1 MNCES
6 ARRAILLHLYGET
19 DARERFKMDTHLAGC
34 AACADAM
41 ASERRLHA
49 MLQVDAAVEP
59 SDDLLDGCRDA
70 LARALDAEAPP
81 APRPLRLRFFE
92 VWRQV
97 RLSPAYGFAMLAAGF
112 LAGALTLRTAPA
124 GLLARGTGE
133 VQNASTRAA
142 GDRLASSRRPESL
155 PVSSVRSL
163 ESASADGGKVRVGYD
178 TLQRGSME
186 GTAADPAIRAMLVT
200 TLRDSLNSGLRLE
213 AIDAL
218 ASHAD
223 QADVRQALLDAL
235 RRDENAG
242 ARLKALDALAARAPE
257 DSQVRGAIVDA
268 MQKDANPGVRVRAI
282 DTLASRHDRRLL
294 PVMERLSRDDPDA
307 YVRMRSGAF
316 VDALYASNS
325 TGGGQ

>member
-1 MNCES
+1 MHCES
-6 ARRAILLHLYGET
+6 ARRAILLQLYGEI
-19 DARERFKMDTHLAGC
+19 DAREHFKMDTHLSGC
-34 AACADAM
+34 PSCRDAVAA
-41 ASERRLHA
+41 ERRLFA
-49 MLQVDAAVEP
+49 MLQAGAGPEP
-59 SDDLLDGCRDA
+59 SDDLLDRCRA
-70 LARALDAEAPP
+70 SLSGALDREAPP
-81 APRPLRLRFFE
+81 APLPLRVRLFDS
-92 VWRQV
+92 WRQV
-97 RLSPAYGFAMLAAGF
+97 RLSPAYGLAMLMAGF
-112 LAGALTLRTAPA
+112 LAGALTLRAAPEGFFGGGESPASAATA
-124 GLLARGTGE
+124 E
-133 VQNASTRAA
+133 HE
-142 GDRLASSRRPESL
+142 RLAAAASRRPESL

-163 ESASADGGKVRVGYD
+163 EPAAADGEVRVGYD

-186 GTAADPAIRAMLVT
+186 GTADDPAIRAMLVT

-218 ASHAD
+218 RTHAD

-282 DTLASRHDRRLL
+282 DSLAAGRDPRLL

-307 YVRMRSGAF
+307 YVRMRSGDF
-316 VDALYASNS
+316 VDALYASNRR
-325 TGGGQ
+325 

>member
-34 AACADAM
+34 GACRDAM

-59 SDDLLDGCRDA
+59 TDDLLDGCRDA
-70 LARALDAEAPP
+70 LARTLDAEAPP
-81 APRPLRLRFFE
+81 AAAPLRLRFSE
-92 VWRQV
+92 IWRQV

-112 LAGALTLRTAPA
+112 LAGALTLRAAPA
-124 GLLARGTGE
+124 GFLLRGG
-133 VQNASTRAA
+133 AA
-142 GDRLASSRRPESL
+142 TDTSGPRLAEDRPVSPHRPESL
-155 PVSSVRSL
+155 PVSSVRTL
-163 ESASADGGKVRVGYD
+163 EPASAEGTVRVGYD

-218 ASHAD
+218 RAHAD
-223 QADVRQALLDAL
+223 QADVRQALIDAL

-242 ARLKALDALAARAPE
+242 ARLKALDALAPRAPE

-282 DTLASRHDRRLL
+282 DTLASRRDRRLL

-325 TGGGQ
+325 Q

>member
-34 AACADAM
+34 GACRDAM

-59 SDDLLDGCRDA
+59 TDDLLDGCRDA

-81 APRPLRLRFFE
+81 AAAPLRLRFFE
-92 VWRQV
+92 IWRQV

-112 LAGALTLRTAPA
+112 LAGAVTLRAAPA
-124 GLLARGTGE
+124 GFLLRGGE
-133 VQNASTRAA
+133 AQAVAS
-142 GDRLASSRRPESL
+142 GPRLAEDRPAAARRPENL
-155 PVSSVRSL
+155 PVKSVRSL
-163 ESASADGGKVRVGYD
+163 ESASAEGTVRVGYD

-218 ASHAD
+218 RAHAD
-223 QADVRQALLDAL
+223 QADVRQALIDAL

-282 DTLASRHDRRLL
+282 DTLASRRDRRLL

-316 VDALYASNS
+316 VDALYASHS
-325 TGGGQ
+325 Q

>member
-59 SDDLLDGCRDA
+59 TDDLLDGCRDA

-81 APRPLRLRFFE
+81 APLPLRLRVFE
-92 VWRQV
+92 IWRQV

-112 LAGALTLRTAPA
+112 LVGALTLRAAPA
-124 GLLARGTGE
+124 GILARGTGE
-133 VQNASTRAA
+133 VQNASARVAE
-142 GDRLASSRRPESL
+142 DRLAPSRRPESL
-155 PVSSVRSL
+155 PVKSVRSL
-163 ESASADGGKVRVGYD
+163 EPASAEGQVRVGYD

-282 DTLASRHDRRLL
+282 DTLASRRDRRLL

-325 TGGGQ
+325 TGNGQ

>member
-34 AACADAM
+34 AACADVLS
-41 ASERRLHA
+41 SERRLHA

-70 LARALDAEAPP
+70 LARALDSEAPP
-81 APRPLRLRFFE
+81 APLPLGLRFFE
-92 VWRQV
+92 IWRQV

-112 LAGALTLRTAPA
+112 LVGALTLRTAPA
-124 GLLARGTGE
+124 GLLARHAGDAE
-133 VQNASTRAA
+133 APAARVVEDRAA
-142 GDRLASSRRPESL
+142 ARRPESV
-155 PVSSVRSL
+155 PVKSVRSL
-163 ESASADGGKVRVGYD
+163 EPASAEGTLRVGYD

-186 GTAADPAIRAMLVT
+186 GSAADPAIRAMLVT

-218 ASHAD
+218 AAHAD

-282 DTLASRHDRRLL
+282 DTLASRRDRRLL

-325 TGGGQ
+325 AGKGQ

>member
-1 MNCES
+1 
-6 ARRAILLHLYGET
+6 
-19 DARERFKMDTHLAGC
+19 
-34 AACADAM
+34 
-41 ASERRLHA
+41 
-49 MLQVDAAVEP
+49 
-59 SDDLLDGCRDA
+59 
-70 LARALDAEAPP
+70 
-81 APRPLRLRFFE
+81 
-92 VWRQV
+92 
-97 RLSPAYGFAMLAAGF
+97 
-112 LAGALTLRTAPA
+112 
-124 GLLARGTGE
+124 
-133 VQNASTRAA
+133 
-142 GDRLASSRRPESL
+142 
-155 PVSSVRSL
+155 
-163 ESASADGGKVRVGYD
+163 
-178 TLQRGSME
+178 ME

-218 ASHAD
+218 AAHAD

-282 DTLASRHDRRLL
+282 DTLASRRDRRLL

-325 TGGGQ
+325 AGKGQ

>member
-34 AACADAM
+34 AGCRDAM

-49 MLQVDAAVEP
+49 MLQLDAAVEP
-59 SDDLLDGCRDA
+59 SDDLVDRCRDA
-70 LARALDAEAPP
+70 LARTLDAEAPP
-81 APRPLRLRFFE
+81 APAPLRLRFFE
-92 VWRQV
+92 IWRQV

-112 LAGALTLRTAPA
+112 LAGALTLRAAPA
-124 GLLARGTGE
+124 GFLARGGDAP
-133 VQNASTRAA
+133 ASGARVA
-142 GDRLASSRRPESL
+142 GDRLASARRPESL
-155 PVSSVRSL
+155 PVKNVRSL
-163 ESASADGGKVRVGYD
+163 EPASAEGQVRVGYD

-282 DTLASRHDRRLL
+282 DTLASRRDRRLL

-325 TGGGQ
+325 TGSGQ